1 MTIAQVIIKRCG
13 GPRIVADWL
22 QIDRSTVQ
30 RWIGDGRVPA
40 KRWAPLIIAAKL
52 HGVEIAIEELVPAA
66 AHEAAQMS
74 MSKAARKRVAA

>member
-1 MTIAQVIIKRCG
+1 MTIAQLITKKCG

-40 KRWAPLIIAAKL
+40 KRWASLIIAAKMN
-52 HGVEIAIEELVPAA
+52 GVEVSIDDLIPAA
-66 AHEAAQMS
+66 AREAASTQKRR
-74 MSKAARKRVAA
+74 KAA